1 MRLSVSFKTST
12 FDNAAVFGSRTD
24 ETTDRFSVFLTD
36 SKHITCVYGG
46 QSITEE
52 VDDYNDIPLKL
63 ELSAEGLKLDDIII
77 ILFDLKFK

>member
-1 MRLSVSFKTST
+1 M
-12 FDNAAVFGSRTD
+12 
-24 ETTDRFSVFLTD
+24 FLTD